1 MQQLEEDQR
10 VLQTEVMRSGDSS
23 CNLPV
28 NLRRLIENAQR
39 KFGCKLHKRG
49 PTGAC
54 TLRTALHC
62 IALHSR
68 LLHPPASPS
77 TLLPR
82 RNTSEQL
89 SQPLHCQALTCHAV
103 LRLSAAA
110 ALQT

>member
-1 MQQLEEDQR
+1 MSYECFPRLTAFLANRSRLMQQLEEDQR

-39 KFGCKLHKRG
+39 NFGCYLHKRG

-62 IALHSR
+62 TAGSSTR
-68 LLHPPASPS
+68 QRPPPPCFHVATRQSS
-77 TLLPR
+77 
-82 RNTSEQL
+82 
-89 SQPLHCQALTCHAV
+89 
-103 LRLSAAA
+103 
-110 ALQT
+110 